1 MAGVLIIGAIA
12 ILLIGLAVGLLAG
25 NILMGR
31 ADRRAKLIAWVRG
44 LRAGNRAGNTAQ
56 PPGHR

>member
-1 MAGVLIIGAIA
+1 MAGVVIIGAIA
-12 ILLIGLAVGLLAG
+12 ILLIGLAVGVLAG

-44 LRAGNRAGNTAQ
+44 LRAGNTAQ